1 MTYKNLI
8 FNVNEVFHA
17 TFLITLSLFFRK
29 ADEGLKKFTQGDEN
43 QGESSLVT
51 NKNLMAYGK

>member
-1 MTYKNLI
+1 M
-8 FNVNEVFHA
+8 NEVFHA

>member
-1 MTYKNLI
+1 MPYKNLI

-29 ADEGLKKFTQGDEN
+29 ADEGLKKFTHEN